1 MIIWFI
7 LMCLKIFYLFKD
19 GNFNGDMKSKKDY
32 DKTFIETTGT
42 DIQIQHQGGN
52 MQLSTEG
59 IVLDLSPL
67 KNKRR

>member
-59 IVLDLSPL
+59 IVLDLFPL